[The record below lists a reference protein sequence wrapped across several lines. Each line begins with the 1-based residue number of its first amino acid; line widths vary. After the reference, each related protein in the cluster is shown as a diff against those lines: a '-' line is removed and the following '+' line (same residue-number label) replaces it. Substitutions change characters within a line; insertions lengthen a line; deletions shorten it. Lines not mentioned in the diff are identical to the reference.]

1 MSNDISVED
10 RVKEIVTKYIKADDG
25 SPPELTRE
33 TELQTV
39 NLESLDLIE
48 IIFEVEDE
56 FDIDIEQDEKT
67 AELKTLG
74 DVLDWL
80 TGNIEEQTA

>member
-25 SPPELTRE
+25 STPELTRE

-80 TGNIEEQTA
+80 TTNIEDQTA